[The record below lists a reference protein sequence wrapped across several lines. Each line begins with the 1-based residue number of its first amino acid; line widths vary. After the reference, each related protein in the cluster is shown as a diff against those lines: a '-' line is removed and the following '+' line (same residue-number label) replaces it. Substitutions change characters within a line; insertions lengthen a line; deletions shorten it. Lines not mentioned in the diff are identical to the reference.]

1 MDKSRSQL
9 LFDVGPAKELSSK
22 ILISTVYLLS
32 KEINSTSFLFVSLS
46 FQVRAPQSFDWPDEM
61 VWNIGGICLFL
72 TP

>member
-32 KEINSTSFLFVSLS
+32 KEINFTSFLFVSPLFS
-46 FQVRAPQSFDWPDEM
+46 GKSRSPLADQMSWY
-61 VWNIGGICLFL
+61 GILGVSVYF
-72 TP
+72 